1 MFSFLPEQTFFIF
14 RPAIKLTNL
23 LQFLAF
29 FGQTATQCI
38 QEMHL
43 SLSVSFG
50 LFKGIAPVGH
60 SFAHRSQEVHFPF
73 ATGLRGTPPYSRY
86 GLFPGNLGV
95 LCISTLSM
103 IFVANS
109 SNSFSSCRSG
119 RPVPNWC
126 IRECSATASMP
137 AIHTKPN
144 ASRTSCNSN
153 KVSSIARFPNTA
165 TRIAFVPFPLTL
177 RNISVTTEGIRPP

>member
-109 SNSFSSCRSG
+109 SNSFPSARSG
-119 RPVPNWC
+119 RRLMNMTKVM
-126 IRECSATASMP
+126 TAVVK
-137 AIHTKPN
+137 TT
-144 ASRTSCNSN
+144 SRTAMYMPEMSRY
-153 KVSSIARFPNTA
+153 VSHSQMELFYILQIITK
-165 TRIAFVPFPLTL
+165 
-177 RNISVTTEGIRPP
+177 EKQ